1 MTLRIPLAL
10 ALVLASSAD
19 PLWPAVRKPKK
30 QELSSLDRYLQD
42 AERQAPPPVTS
53 PGSLYDQSGRLGD
66 LARDARAAQ
75 LNDLVTIVILD
86 KASAVSKGATSTSR
100 KSNAAASISA
110 MGGPVK
116 TPGPLSSLA
125 GLSGSN
131 KLDGQ
136 GETSRETEL
145 RTTVSARVT
154 HVLPN
159 GNMVVEGSKE
169 VMINSERQKVSIR
182 GILRGKDL
190 LMDNTVS
197 SDRLADLEVRV
208 DGRGVVHDAIHRPN
222 FLYRLML
229 GLLPF

>member
-1 MTLRIPLAL
+1 M
-10 ALVLASSAD
+10 
-19 PLWPAVRKPKK
+19 
-30 QELSSLDRYLQD
+30 QD

-53 PGSLYDQSGRLGD
+53 PGSLYDQSGRLAD
-66 LARDARAAQ
+66 LARDSRATQ

-86 KASAVSKGATSTSR
+86 KASAVSKGTTSTSR
-100 KSNAAASISA
+100 KSNASASISA

-131 KLDGQ
+131 KLEGQ
-136 GETSRETEL
+136 GATSRETEL

-159 GNMVVEGSKE
+159 GNMVVEGTKD
-169 VMINSERQKVSIR
+169 VMINSEHQKVSIR

-190 LMDNTVS
+190 STDNNVS

-208 DGRGVVHDAIHRPN
+208 DGRGVVNDAIRRPN

-229 GLLPF
+229 GILPF

>member
-1 MTLRIPLAL
+1 M
-10 ALVLASSAD
+10 
-19 PLWPAVRKPKK
+19 
-30 QELSSLDRYLQD
+30 SSLDRYLQD

-53 PGSLYDQSGRLGD
+53 PGSLYDQSGRLAD

-116 TPGPLSSLA
+116 MPGPLSSLA

-131 KLDGQ
+131 KLEGQ

-159 GNMVVEGSKE
+159 GNMVVEGTKD

-208 DGRGVVHDAIHRPN
+208 DGRGVVNDAIHRPN

>member
-1 MTLRIPLAL
+1 M
-10 ALVLASSAD
+10 
-19 PLWPAVRKPKK
+19 
-30 QELSSLDRYLQD
+30 QD

-53 PGSLYDQSGRLGD
+53 PGSLYDQSGRLAD
-66 LARDARAAQ
+66 LARDSRATQ

-86 KASAVSKGATSTSR
+86 KASAISKGTTSTSR
-100 KSNAAASISA
+100 KSNASASISA

-125 GLSGSN
+125 GLGGSN
-131 KLDGQ
+131 KLEGQ
-136 GETSRETEL
+136 GATSRETEL

-159 GNMVVEGSKE
+159 GNMVVEGTKD
-169 VMINSERQKVSIR
+169 VMINSEHQKVSIR

-190 LMDNTVS
+190 TTDNNVS

-208 DGRGVVHDAIHRPN
+208 DGRGVVNDAIRRPN

>member
-1 MTLRIPLAL
+1 MLA
-10 ALVLASSAD
+10 VSAV
-19 PLWPAVRKPKK
+19 PLWPAARKPKK

-53 PGSLYDQSGRLGD
+53 PGSLYDQSGRLAD
-66 LARDARAAQ
+66 LARDSRAAQ

-86 KASAVSKGATSTSR
+86 KASAISKGTTSTSR
-100 KSNAAASISA
+100 KSNASASISA

-125 GLSGSN
+125 GLGGSN
-131 KLDGQ
+131 KLEGSGQ
-136 GETSRETEL
+136 TSRETEL
-145 RTTVSARVT
+145 RTTLSARVIY
-154 HVLPN
+154 VLPN
-159 GNMVVEGSKE
+159 GNMVVEGIKD

-182 GILRGKDL
+182 GILKGKDL
-190 LMDNTVS
+190 STDNTVS

-208 DGRGVVHDAIHRPN
+208 DGRGVVNDAIRRPN
-222 FLYRLML
+222 FLYRLFL